1 MDAAAGPL
9 VRARHDLARGRPDR
23 ALAALEQVT
32 GAELESEEFWA
43 LRAAAL
49 FDAGD
54 ARAAVEAAQK
64 GLVHDP
70 ADFALL
76 DILALAQLA
85 SGRKKDARATIDSAL
100 LLYPDSAE
108 LQAHRAL
115 ILARCAQRPFRLTSY
130 RKARAAADEAVRL
143 DPDSETALRVRAK
156 IAAMSGDA
164 RAEVYAAEL
173 LERDPESEYAHV
185 ITGAAR
191 ANRGNVRAGLEHFL
205 EAARMDPSDP
215 QLAWLGRRSRALQR
229 WYAQPLLFLER
240 VTHGH
245 VRVGWVVI
253 VLVTRSAHLALLNAA
268 AIAFWIYMWVVHIH
282 IRRSTGKAPS

>member
-49 FDAGD
+49 YDAGS
-54 ARAAVEAAQK
+54 AEAALEAAQK

-115 ILARCAQRPFRLTSY
+115 ILG
-130 RKARAAADEAVRL
+130 
-143 DPDSETALRVRAK
+143 ALRP
-156 IAAMSGDA
+156 AAVPPDLVQEGA
-164 RAEVYAAEL
+164 R
-173 LERDPESEYAHV
+173 
-185 ITGAAR
+185 
-191 ANRGNVRAGLEHFL
+191 
-205 EAARMDPSDP
+205 
-215 QLAWLGRRSRALQR
+215 GRRRGGPAGSRL
-229 WYAQPLLFLER
+229 
-240 VTHGH
+240 
-245 VRVGWVVI
+245 
-253 VLVTRSAHLALLNAA
+253 
-268 AIAFWIYMWVVHIH
+268 
-282 IRRSTGKAPS
+282 